1 MGVTVSYGRVLVPAL
16 VGLCL
21 TSAAIM
27 LGNGIRV
34 GTLAEFHFH
43 KGTKAGRTYIFNTPT
58 RVCRYLYAPGIEER
72 RTVWDEAGTPC
83 AFFGSS

>member
-1 MGVTVSYGRVLVPAL
+1 VSYGRVLAPAM

-34 GTLAEFHFH
+34 GSLVEIHAHREA
-43 KGTKAGRTYIFNTPT
+43 KDGRTYIFNTPT
-58 RVCRYLYAPGIEER
+58 RVCRYLYASGVEER
-72 RTVWDEAGTPC
+72 RTVRDEAGTPC